1 MSNLFVDK
9 ISGKS
14 GTSSGAPIT
23 LSGDTATLSSGVT
36 GIPAAGI
43 TGTLGSGVFPA
54 GHVIG
59 ISTLINFAR
68 YTGSDISTTSQVFV
82 DLGYQVS
89 ITPKFASSSS
99 ILRMNLRT
107 SGWGGTSANQQ
118 YYTTFC
124 RDTDSGTTIYD
135 TANDCSLGVTTGLI
149 YAGSDT
155 TRGTSFALYTNRSTI
170 DSKSHSAGTPYF
182 YRVFWRTHSGNAIRI
197 TSQFAELFFYVEE
210 IKI

>member
-23 LSGDTATLSSGVT
+23 LSGDTATLGSGVT
-36 GIPAAGI
+36 VPAAGV